1 VNRAILTI
9 ALLFACSPQKA
20 AEKPPAVLSAPPAA
34 SSGTNPDA
42 FRTARPSPGS
52 PGVFSYP
59 TPAEVVLPNGLRVLH
74 VERPGRVVSL
84 TLVVRHGA
92 SSVSEGK
99 SGLAALTARMLSE
112 STKKRSAM
120 ALAEAVESLGTSLGA
135 GASRDDSRVSMT
147 VLPADFAAALRLL
160 SEVVTEPAFATKDF
174 DRVKNEWLDAVRA
187 ERQDPQRLA
196 AVTAFRALNG
206 PVFGAPVNGT
216 LSHVQRLGVA
226 DLRDFHAR
234 AYTPDNSA
242 LIVVGPIDAAAI
254 RSEAERKFG
263 GWRGKNG
270 IAAVAPPPR
279 AEAVQRV
286 LYVDRP
292 DAVQTAISAVQPFP
306 VRSEPGF
313 EAREIVV
320 TTLGGLFT
328 SRLNSN
334 LREKNAFTYG
344 AFAHSQEGRLLGT
357 LLVGTSVRTEV
368 TADALF
374 EIRAELTALAGP
386 KPPTPEELTRSRAD
400 LQFSLGATLEH
411 PSRIAGTLGNLVTYG
426 LPLDYYA
433 RFPAAVQA
441 ATSQQIRE
449 ASALLRPNGML
460 VVLVGDQKQFMPA
473 LAKAGFK
480 AEAAPPEL
488 TE

>member
-1 VNRAILTI
+1 MKRAL
-9 ALLFACSPQKA
+9 AGLVLLLACAPQKS
-20 AEKPPAVLSAPPAA
+20 AEKPPAVLSAPKAA
-34 SSGTNPDA
+34 SSAPDPNG
-42 FRTARPSPGS
+42 FRSARPQPGS

-59 TPAEVVLPNGLRVLH
+59 TPLELVLPNGLRVLH

-92 SSVSEGK
+92 SSVPKGK

-147 VLPADFAAALRLL
+147 VLPADFGAALKLL
-160 SEVVTEPAFATKDF
+160 AEVVTEPAFTAQDY

-196 AVTAFRALNG
+196 ALTAFRALNG
-206 PVFGAPVNGT
+206 PIFGAPVNGT
-216 LSHVQRLGVA
+216 LADLQRLAIA

-242 LIVVGPIDAAAI
+242 LIVVGAVDAAGI
-254 RSEAERKFG
+254 RAEVEQKLG
-263 GWRGKNG
+263 AWRGKNR
-270 IAAVAPPPR
+270 IVPPAAPPR
-279 AEAVQRV
+279 AAAVQRV

-306 VRSEPGF
+306 VRSEPGY
-313 EAREIVV
+313 EAREILV

-328 SRLNSN
+328 SRLNTN
-334 LREKNAFTYG
+334 LREQHAFTYG

-357 LLVGTSVRTEV
+357 LLVGTNVRTPV
-368 TADALF
+368 TADALV
-374 EIRAELTALAGP
+374 EIRSELTALGGA

-411 PSRIAGTLGNLVTYG
+411 PSRIASTLGNLVTDG
-426 LPLDYYA
+426 LPLDYYT
-433 RFPAAVQA
+433 RFPATIQAVA
-441 ATSQQIRE
+441 PEQIRD
-449 ASALLRPNGML
+449 AAKLLQPNGML
-460 VVLVGDQKQFMPA
+460 IVLVGDQKQFLPA
-473 LAKAGFK
+473 LTKAGFK

-488 TE
+488 SE

>member
-1 VNRAILTI
+1 MKRALLSL
-9 ALLFACSPQKA
+9 ALLFSCAPQKS
-20 AEKPPAVLSAPPAA
+20 AEKPPAVLSAPPAV
-34 SSGTNPDA
+34 SSAPDPND
-42 FRTARPSPGS
+42 FRSARPRPGS
-52 PGVFSYP
+52 AGVFSYP
-59 TPAEVVLPNGLRVLH
+59 TPAELVLPNGLRVLH

-92 SSVSEGK
+92 SSVPEGK

-147 VLPADFAAALRLL
+147 VLPADFGAALKLL
-160 SEVVTEPAFATKDF
+160 AEVVTEPAFSAQDF

-206 PVFGAPVNGT
+206 PIFGAPVNGT
-216 LSHVQRLGVA
+216 LADLQRLAVG

-242 LIVVGPIDAAAI
+242 LIVVGSVDAAGI
-254 RSEAERKFG
+254 KAEVEQKLG
-263 GWRGKNG
+263 AWRGKNRIVQ
-270 IAAVAPPPR
+270 IAAPPR
-279 AEAVQRV
+279 APAVQRV

-292 DAVQTAISAVQPFP
+292 DAVQTAISAVQSFP
-306 VRSEPGF
+306 VRSEPGY
-313 EAREIVV
+313 EAREILV

-328 SRLNSN
+328 SRLNTN
-334 LREKNAFTYG
+334 LREQHAFTYG

-357 LLVGTSVRTEV
+357 LLVGTNVRTPV
-368 TADALF
+368 TADALV
-374 EIRAELTALAGP
+374 EIRSELAALGGP

-411 PSRIAGTLGNLVTYG
+411 PSRIASTLGNLVTDG
-426 LPLDYYA
+426 LPLDYYT
-433 RFPAAVQA
+433 RFPTTIQAVEPGQILAAA
-441 ATSQQIRE
+441 K
-449 ASALLRPNGML
+449 LLQPNGML
-460 VVLVGDQKQFMPA
+460 IVLVGDQKQFLPA
-473 LAKAGFK
+473 LTKAGFK

-488 TE
+488 SE